1 MTEQPSDPLSMRASD
16 SDRHAIADVLGTA
29 YAEGRLS
36 LDEYRERLD
45 RVMASSTYGE
55 LVPIVIDLPVG
66 DDNLP
71 APVRRNAMAQPSL
84 NRPLPTSSPKA
95 QSVIAVFG
103 QNERNDDVHLG
114 GKAVIAAV
122 FGSAS
127 LDLTRATFAV
137 QDVRI
142 DINAV
147 FGEAKVT
154 VPCDALITINCVP
167 ILGEVKPPSSL
178 NPTVTSNLPPRI
190 AIYGVALLGSVHIN
204 RAPAP
209 PDRLLR
215 QHEVEQ

>member
-36 LDEYRERLD
+36 LDEYHERLD
-45 RVMASSTYGE
+45 QVMSSATYGE

-66 DDNLP
+66 DDKLP
-71 APVRRNAMAQPSL
+71 VPVRRHAIAKPAFERETPSG
-84 NRPLPTSSPKA
+84 TPKA
-95 QSVIAVFG
+95 QSVVAVFG
-103 QNERNDDVHLG
+103 QNDRHDDVHMG
-114 GKAVIAAV
+114 GKATVAAV

-142 DINAV
+142 DISAV

-154 VPCDALITINCVP
+154 VPCDALVTINCVP
-167 ILGEVKPPSSL
+167 ILGEVKPPSAL
-178 NPTVTSNLPPRI
+178 NPTVSSNRPPRI
-190 AIYGVALLGSVHIN
+190 AIHGVALLGAVNIE

-215 QHEVEQ
+215 QQQIED